1 MAKTL
6 TNAVQLSSGS
16 KLADTAPANAKTK
29 FVYNGDFGV
38 VNIEG
43 QDYSLINGEE
53 YNLPADNT
61 KVKQFIKQ
69 GKLAYVTQKKAEV
82 K

>member
-1 MAKTL
+1 MAKTVKERS
-6 TNAVQLSSGS
+6 ASSENS
-16 KLADTAPANAKTK
+16 SFSDIAPANATK
-29 FVYNGDFGV
+29 FVYNGDFGI

-69 GKLAYVTQKKAEV
+69 GKLAYVTHKKAEV

>member
-6 TNAVQLSSGS
+6 
-16 KLADTAPANAKTK
+16 TK

-43 QDYSLINGEE
+43 QDYSLIDGKE

-61 KVKQFIKQ
+61 KVKQFVKQ
-69 GKLAYVTQKKAEV
+69 GKLAYIVQKKAEV